1 MGFGFLFSLKM
12 PHWIRHVCH
21 SPTPQKKAVPAA
33 FFAAASRHWK
43 TPRLESGEC
52 VESPGSNPSHLVVED
67 LTMLG
72 GQDRARP
79 WCSKFGLI
87 MDPRFFS
94 QGFSEHEGQPHLS
107 SFYKSTTPNK
117 IHWISCRPHRCWDP
131 FSNVGA
137 PILGSWVFGCNSCI
151 NCKEAQRMSCV
162 YGTSQNIY

>member
-1 MGFGFLFSLKM
+1 MGFGFLFSLKCLIGYAM
-12 PHWIRHVCH
+12 FVTLQPPKKKRYQQH
-21 SPTPQKKAVPAA
+21 SSQPQVATEKHLVSNPVS
-33 FFAAASRHWK
+33 ASSHQ
-43 TPRLESGEC
+43 
-52 VESPGSNPSHLVVED
+52 GSNPSHLVVED

-137 PILGSWVFGCNSCI
+137 PILGS
-151 NCKEAQRMSCV
+151 
-162 YGTSQNIY
+162 